1 MVESQD
7 LLIEIGT
14 EELPPKALETLSETF
29 SAAICQSLE
38 QQQLNYGIAIPYA
51 TPRRLAVLIKNLP
64 TVTPEQ
70 AIEKRG
76 PALQAAFDAQGK
88 PSKAAEGF
96 ARSCGVSVAELE
108 KLETDKGS
116 WLVFKTTQ
124 AGVATASLIPNI
136 VNQALAALPIPK
148 RMRWGSSDH
157 EFVRPVHW
165 IVLLFGETVID
176 ASIMGIQSG
185 RETRGHR
192 FHHPAPISLSN
203 ASEYAHILEAQ
214 GYVYPLL
221 STRKARIEI
230 LIKEAAEQVGGQ
242 AVIDPALLTEVA
254 CLVEYPM
261 PITGTFEKQFLEVPA
276 EALIA
281 TMKGNQKYFHIIDNQ
296 QKLMPYFIAISNINS
311 SNPASVQ
318 AGNEKV
324 IRPRF
329 TDAAFFW
336 QQDKLVRLDSHLT
349 RLKTVVFQE
358 KLGTVYQKAERVAKL
373 AGFIASQL
381 KADAAQGERAG
392 LLSKCDL
399 MTNMVNE
406 FPELQGIMGEYY
418 AKHDGETEAVAVALR
433 EQYLPRF
440 WGDDLPQTAVGQALA
455 LAEKLDTLIGIFG
468 IGQAPTGD
476 KDPFALRRAA
486 ISSLRICV
494 ESELPLNLLDLLN
507 YSVTTYPNDLLK
519 AETANQVFE
528 YIQERLRGY
537 AQEQNLNGDS
547 VEAVLSCRPAVP
559 LEAMRRMQA
568 VEEFRKLP
576 EADSL
581 AAANKRIQNI
591 LKKTE
596 EKFATEANA
605 AFLTDDAEKQLF
617 SQLTAVQQIVTPL
630 LKANDYQA
638 VLQQLANLREVVDN
652 FFDKVMVMADDEKV
666 RHNRLALLS
675 TLRALFLQIADI
687 SKLQG

>member
-1 MVESQD
+1 METQD

-29 SAAICQSLE
+29 SALICQSLE
-38 QQQLNYGIAIPYA
+38 QQQLKYGIAIPYA

-64 TVTPEQ
+64 IVTPEQ

-96 ARSCGVSVAELE
+96 ARSCGVTVAELE

-116 WLVFKTTQ
+116 WLVFKSTQ

-136 VNQALAALPIPK
+136 VNQALAGLPIPK
-148 RMRWGSSDH
+148 RMRWGSSDY

-165 IVLLFGETVID
+165 IVLLFGSAVIE

-192 FHHPAPISLSN
+192 FHHPDSISLQN
-203 ASEYAHILEAQ
+203 ASEYAHVLEEK
-214 GYVYPLL
+214 GFVYPLL

-242 AVIDPALLTEVA
+242 AVIDPNLLTEVA

-261 PITGTFEKQFLEVPA
+261 PITGTFEQQFLEVPA

-281 TMKGNQKYFHIIDNQ
+281 TMKGNQKYFHIVDNNQ
-296 QKLMPYFIAISNINS
+296 RLMPYFIAISNIKS
-311 SNPASVQ
+311 SNPDSVRK
-318 AGNEKV
+318 GNEKV

-336 QQDKLVRLDSHLT
+336 QQDKLVRLDSHLE

-358 KLGTVYQKAERVAKL
+358 KLGTLYQKAERVAQL
-373 AGFIASQL
+373 AGFIATQL
-381 KADAAQGERAG
+381 NAEAAQGERAG

-399 MTNMVNE
+399 MSDMVNE

-418 AKHDGETEAVAVALR
+418 ARHDGESEAVAIALR

-440 WGDDLPQTAVGQALA
+440 WGDDLPQSAIGQAVA
-455 LAEKLDTLIGIFG
+455 LAEKLDTLMGIFG
-468 IGQAPTGD
+468 IGQPPTGD
-476 KDPFALRRAA
+476 KDPFGLRRAA
-486 ISSLRICV
+486 ISSLRICI
-494 ESELPLNLLDLLN
+494 ESELSLNLLSLLN
-507 YSVTTYPNDLLK
+507 YSVTTYPEGLLK
-519 AETANQVFE
+519 SETALQVFE
-528 YIQERLRGY
+528 YILERLRGY
-537 AQEQNLNGDS
+537 AQESGLNGDS
-547 VEAVLSCRPAVP
+547 VEAVLSCRPEVP
-559 LEAMRRMQA
+559 LEAIRRMQA
-568 VEEFRKLP
+568 VEEFRKLS
-576 EADSL
+576 EAESL

-591 LKKTE
+591 LKKSE
-596 EKFATEANA
+596 EKMTFEVNES
-605 AFLTDDAEKQLF
+605 FLVDEAEKALYA
-617 SQLTAVQQIVTPL
+617 QLTAVKTKVTPL
-630 LKANDYQA
+630 LQANDYSA
-638 VLQQLANLREVVDN
+638 FLGHLAALREVVDT
-652 FFDKVMVMADDEKV
+652 FFDKVMVMAEDEKV
-666 RHNRLALLS
+666 RQNRLALLG
-675 TLRALFLQIADI
+675 TLRELFLTIADI